1 MFSDRSS
8 KIEGLDTSI
17 IQTDD
22 IKARCMAIG
31 MIIRQ
36 QVKSNIMSKI
46 KKKNQQIKGEI
57 DKVILE
63 AAKNIVSGGRE
74 QDREF
79 L

>member
-46 KKKNQQIKGEI
+46 KKKN
-57 DKVILE
+57 
-63 AAKNIVSGGRE
+63 
-74 QDREF
+74 
-79 L
+79 